1 MKIQNGTLIIN
12 IVPLLYGN
20 NDVVK
25 ITGNIKP
32 PTTIDVVKVGWF
44 ETSKTITDS
53 ELEIGKIRGRNPY
66 GAFNNNISEKIDN
79 DFYHAQTTMAN
90 YATKNTVSQNVS
102 DILATSM
109 LPALTK
115 GNYPIKAVYKLPGKN
130 HITHTKQINIE
141 Y

>member
-1 MKIQNGTLIIN
+1 
-12 IVPLLYGN
+12 
-20 NDVVK
+20 
-25 ITGNIKP
+25 
-32 PTTIDVVKVGWF
+32 
-44 ETSKTITDS
+44 
-53 ELEIGKIRGRNPY
+53 
-66 GAFNNNISEKIDN
+66 
-79 DFYHAQTTMAN
+79 MAN

-130 HITHTKQINIE
+130 QITHTKQINIE